1 VPRLPAPLL
10 SIFWLGF
17 LPSSVAAADGSAASE
32 GGNVELTEPA
42 LESWL
47 NRAPEEGEASGG
59 AELGAPPLPPRR
71 HGLVLEGSVG
81 ALGHLGDMRTVSP
94 IAPWFR
100 LQLGYELL
108 DWLMLLAQGDIALSS
123 TSLAQRPPGERGYAL
138 FGVGAGARLAWQPLT
153 SIGFYVQ
160 GDAGAASIDQDVLGT
175 YGYPDADRIAPYAGA
190 SLGIEWFQ
198 TNPHYGLSLSGG
210 ARDYFQNF
218 ERINGERPPL
228 AWFSSVSIRYAL

>member
-1 VPRLPAPLL
+1 
-10 SIFWLGF
+10 
-17 LPSSVAAADGSAASE
+17 
-32 GGNVELTEPA
+32 LTEPA

-47 NRAPEEGEASGG
+47 NRAPEEGDASAD

-81 ALGHLGDMRTVSP
+81 ALGHLGEMRTVSP

-100 LQLGYELL
+100 LQVGYELF
-108 DWLMLLAQGDIALSS
+108 DWLMLLGQGDVALSS
-123 TSLAQRPPGERGYAL
+123 TALAQRPPGKRGYAL
-138 FGVGAGARLAWQPLT
+138 FGVGAGARFAWQPFT
-153 SIGFYVQ
+153 SVGFYLQ

-175 YGYPDADRIAPYAGA
+175 YGYPDADRVEPYAGA

-198 TNPHYGLSLSGG
+198 INPHYGLSLSGG
-210 ARDYFQNF
+210 ARDYFRNF
-218 ERINGERPPL
+218 DRIAGERPPL